1 MKHLKYLWLILL
13 LPLLAFTAHKFYVSI
28 TKIEYAP
35 QEEAVQIIT
44 KIFVDDFQHLLQK
57 RYDVALVLDEKDES
71 KLADGYIE
79 KYLLQKIKIEINGEV
94 AHLNYLGKEY
104 DKDLLLCYIEIEGV
118 KTLNSIYIEN
128 KVLMDMYD
136 EQQNIIHVKVQGK
149 RRSLI
154 LERGNANGMLKFN

>member
-1 MKHLKYLWLILL
+1 MKHLKYLWLLLL

>member
-128 KVLMDMYD
+128 KALMDMYD

>member
-57 RYDVALVLDEKDES
+57 RYDTKLVLDEKDES

-128 KVLMDMYD
+128 KALMDMYD